1 MDAGGFSVF
10 CLFSVYESGTNL
22 KFVYD

>member
-1 MDAGGFSVF
+1 MDAGCFSVF
-10 CLFSVYESGTNL
+10 CLFSVYESGTDL